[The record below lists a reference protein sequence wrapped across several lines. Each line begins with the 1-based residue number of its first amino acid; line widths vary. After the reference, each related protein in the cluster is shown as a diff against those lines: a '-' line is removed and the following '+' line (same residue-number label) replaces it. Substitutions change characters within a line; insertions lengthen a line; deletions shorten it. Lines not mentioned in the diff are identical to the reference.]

1 MPTSTLLAAFDSMPW
16 MGRALPLSESL
27 PSRAKSPRRHGLDL
41 LGGDEDAERDGQV
54 EGRSFFSAICRG
66 EDDGDSAVRLG

>member
-1 MPTSTLLAAFDSMPW
+1 MDGTYAVL
-16 MGRALPLSESL
+16 LSESS

-66 EDDGDSAVRLG
+66 EDDGDSAARPG

>member
-1 MPTSTLLAAFDSMPW
+1 MPTSTLLAAFDSMAW
-16 MGRALPLSESL
+16 MGRTLPLSESL

-41 LGGDEDAERDGQV
+41 LGGEEDGERDGQV
-54 EGRSFFSAICRG
+54 EGRSFFSAIRWG

>member
-1 MPTSTLLAAFDSMPW
+1 MPAGGLRQHAMDGTHTAV
-16 MGRALPLSESL
+16 ESKFAEQGEVAETYL
-27 PSRAKSPRRHGLDL
+27 LDL

-66 EDDGDSAVRLG
+66 EDDGDSAARPG